1 VSHFRA
7 SLLTATV
14 LLGLG
19 GIAFAQRGPGGPIY
33 DPVQLP
39 ETKGKVAQYSLTPR
53 GDVDGLILAD
63 GTEVHTPPRLETQ
76 LVFAVHPGDSVTIH
90 GLKARA
96 VPMIAAMS
104 VTNDAS
110 GVTVMGGPPMAM
122 GTETSDVSG
131 KVKAQLHA
139 ARGQLDGVLLEDGTI
154 VRLPPPEARRLA
166 DTLAVGKP
174 LFVRGIV
181 VQSALG
187 RVVAARELGTDQAN
201 LTAIAAPHFG
211 MGEHGMHGEHGGM
224 HPHREMG
231 GGAMGGGAMGGG
243 MAPHG
248 GEAPAPQAK

>member
-1 VSHFRA
+1 
-7 SLLTATV
+7 
-14 LLGLG
+14 
-19 GIAFAQRGPGGPIY
+19 
-33 DPVQLP
+33 
-39 ETKGKVAQYSLTPR
+39 
-53 GDVDGLILAD
+53 
-63 GTEVHTPPRLETQ
+63 
-76 LVFAVHPGDSVTIH
+76 VTIH